1 MSAAPD
7 TIAPLTPGAQ
17 RVLDAASRL
26 FYDNGIHA
34 VGVDSIAAA
43 AGVTKKTLY
52 DRFGS
57 KDALVA
63 EYLRARDRQWRA
75 FLTRHVSEHSGDP
88 ARQLLDAFDA
98 LADWSEQ
105 HSPRG
110 CSFVNAH
117 AELPDPRHPGHR
129 AIVEQKRWMTGF
141 FETRARAAGLPDP
154 ASVAADL
161 VLLYDGALVTRGM
174 HSVDDAMRR
183 ARRIAATIVGV
194 DG

>member
-1 MSAAPD
+1 MATGA
-7 TIAPLTPGAQ
+7 LTPGAQ

-26 FYDNGIHA
+26 FYAKGIHA
-34 VGVDSIAAA
+34 IGVDAIAAE

-63 EYLRARDRQWRA
+63 AYLRARDRQWRA
-75 FLTRHVSEHSGDP
+75 FLCGYVAERGDDP

-98 LADWSEQ
+98 LAAWSAE

-117 AELPDPRHPGHR
+117 AELPDPRHDGHR

-141 FETRARAAGLPDP
+141 FAERARAAGLRDP
-154 ASVAADL
+154 GSVADDL
-161 VLLYDGALVTRGM
+161 MLLYDGALVTRGM
-174 HSVDDAMRR
+174 HTVDDAFRR
-183 ARRIAATIVGV
+183 ARRLAEGVIARAA
-194 DG
+194 